1 MKSLVL
7 LAIVSGLAFGVV
19 DINNASKDQ
28 WMSIK
33 GIGDKKA
40 DAILTYR
47 KAHCFKNIEEL
58 TVVKGLGEKF
68 VEKNKKDLRVGACST
83 K

>member
-1 MKSLVL
+1 
-7 LAIVSGLAFGVV
+7 
-19 DINNASKDQ
+19 
-28 WMSIK
+28 MSIK